1 MPQKKHL
8 RILCVDD
15 EPHILDSL
23 AMHLR
28 KNFEVH
34 LASSGAQALKMIQ
47 QFGPFAVVL
56 SDMRMPEMDGATLLS
71 QVKKL
76 SPETVRML
84 LTGETSISL
93 ATKAINE
100 GHIFLFLTK
109 PCPPDQLLKSVNA
122 AVKQHQLIIAERV
135 LLQETLL
142 GSLKALIDV
151 LAITN
156 PLAFSR
162 ATRIKKNASKLAKK
176 VAVTNRWQVEAAAI
190 VSQLGYI
197 SLPESIVK
205 KVFYGK
211 ILSADEKVLVSEVP
225 KVTKQ
230 LLEHIPRLDP
240 IIEALETFN
249 KPLWKNNI
257 ELTKT
262 IPVTARILKIV
273 LDFDSLEVQG
283 QSVQLALDTLR
294 AREHIYDKKLLEAFA
309 ECIHHSDKVNTL
321 IEIPLR
327 SVQVGAVL
335 VDEVYTEDGRLLVPK
350 NYEVT
355 KTFLQRVRN
364 FDSELLNKKVRVF
377 VID

>member
-1 MPQKKHL
+1 M
-8 RILCVDD
+8 
-15 EPHILDSL
+15 
-23 AMHLR
+23 
-28 KNFEVH
+28 
-34 LASSGAQALKMIQ
+34 
-47 QFGPFAVVL
+47 
-56 SDMRMPEMDGATLLS
+56 
-71 QVKKL
+71 
-76 SPETVRML
+76 
-84 LTGETSISL
+84 
-93 ATKAINE
+93 
-100 GHIFLFLTK
+100 
-109 PCPPDQLLKSVNA
+109 
-122 AVKQHQLIIAERV
+122 
-135 LLQETLL
+135 LQETLL

-176 VAVTNRWQVEAAAI
+176 VAVTNRWEVEAAAI